1 MRKTRAKIILVMRSE
16 YYLLVVHVDKT
27 NRLVWQLVTLSD
39 VPIPGVKDDHCT
51 GMEMACYIRM
61 GR

>member
-27 NRLVWQLVTLSD
+27 NRLVWQLVTLSNI
-39 VPIPGVKDDHCT
+39 PISGVKDD
-51 GMEMACYIRM
+51 Y
-61 GR
+61 